1 MGNYTHLKLDNI
13 LKNKIQSH
21 VLTKWLKKNNK
32 DYFDYQILS
41 CQAVNENKD
50 ILINAPTGTGKTL
63 AAFLAPI
70 INFANDIKNGF
81 FTTLYISP
89 LKSLAYDIERNLKK
103 PFRENNLNI
112 RIETRTGDTSNYQ
125 KKKQIN
131 NPPNFLI
138 TTPES
143 FALLMSYENANK
155 YFSNLKYIIID
166 ELHSIMHT
174 KRGDLLLL
182 NLARLSYFSPSAV
195 KIALSATISNDTKA
209 LEYFSNSTNKLCISP
224 EIKKNI
230 DIDILKTSSYIPW
243 SGHMANYAITEIYT
257 VINTF
262 KSSIIFVNTR
272 AQAEHMFQN
281 LWKINTNNL
290 NIAIHHG
297 SLDKNL
303 RIKIE
308 NKIYK
313 GEINCVVATSS
324 LELGIDWGN
333 IDLVIQVGAPKG
345 ITRIVQ
351 RIGRSNHNINK
362 VSKALLVPTNK
373 FEYMECLTVKE
384 IINNDNLE
392 EIPEKEG
399 SLDVLAQHING
410 VACSNPF
417 DSYELFKIV
426 KQAWPY
432 RKLSKKTFEE
442 VLNFV
447 HNGGYVLKSY
457 QLFSKLTKNKNTY
470 SISNKNFI
478 RKYRMNLG
486 TIVEAEV
493 APVYLK
499 NKKLGY
505 IEEYFINQLEKNDTF
520 LFAGLVLSLENVSA
534 RGIEVKKSGGL
545 NPKIPSYIGGTLPLS
560 SYLSKNVIKLI
571 KNFESYK
578 LPDQILSWLRLQ
590 EKVSSLPMEKGLLV
604 ETFSRKGNK
613 YIVCYTFQG
622 RNVNQT
628 LGILIMKR
636 LAENNC
642 QPLAFVATDY
652 AIAVWSLKKFNK
664 IKSIF
669 NERLLKDDLNSWLK
683 NTSILKKQFK
693 KISIIS
699 GLVDRKIPGK
709 LKTHKQVNFSSD
721 LIYDVLEKFDQN
733 HILLKA
739 TKEEALKEM
748 VEIEKIKSFI
758 SKIKDNIVHNKL
770 KKISPF
776 SIPLIMEFY
785 TEKIAKDKIIDY
797 EEENIEQELVNEAYK
812 IE

>member
-1 MGNYTHLKLDNI
+1 
-13 LKNKIQSH
+13 
-21 VLTKWLKKNNK
+21 
-32 DYFDYQILS
+32 
-41 CQAVNENKD
+41 
-50 ILINAPTGTGKTL
+50 
-63 AAFLAPI
+63 
-70 INFANDIKNGF
+70 
-81 FTTLYISP
+81 
-89 LKSLAYDIERNLKK
+89 
-103 PFRENNLNI
+103 
-112 RIETRTGDTSNYQ
+112 
-125 KKKQIN
+125 
-131 NPPNFLI
+131 
-138 TTPES
+138 
-143 FALLMSYENANK
+143 MSYENANK

-384 IINNDNLE
+384 IINKDNLE

-426 KQAWPY
+426 KQALQ
-432 RKLSKKTFEE
+432 K
-442 VLNFV
+442 V
-447 HNGGYVLKSY
+447 
-457 QLFSKLTKNKNTY
+457 
-470 SISNKNFI
+470 I
-478 RKYRMNLG
+478 
-486 TIVEAEV
+486 
-493 APVYLK
+493 
-499 NKKLGY
+499 KKL
-505 IEEYFINQLEKNDTF
+505 
-520 LFAGLVLSLENVSA
+520 
-534 RGIEVKKSGGL
+534 
-545 NPKIPSYIGGTLPLS
+545 
-560 SYLSKNVIKLI
+560 
-571 KNFESYK
+571 
-578 LPDQILSWLRLQ
+578 
-590 EKVSSLPMEKGLLV
+590 
-604 ETFSRKGNK
+604 
-613 YIVCYTFQG
+613 
-622 RNVNQT
+622 
-628 LGILIMKR
+628 
-636 LAENNC
+636 
-642 QPLAFVATDY
+642 
-652 AIAVWSLKKFNK
+652 
-664 IKSIF
+664 
-669 NERLLKDDLNSWLK
+669 
-683 NTSILKKQFK
+683 
-693 KISIIS
+693 
-699 GLVDRKIPGK
+699 
-709 LKTHKQVNFSSD
+709 
-721 LIYDVLEKFDQN
+721 
-733 HILLKA
+733 
-739 TKEEALKEM
+739 
-748 VEIEKIKSFI
+748 
-758 SKIKDNIVHNKL
+758 
-770 KKISPF
+770 
-776 SIPLIMEFY
+776 
-785 TEKIAKDKIIDY
+785 
-797 EEENIEQELVNEAYK
+797 
-812 IE
+812 